1 MIAEK
6 KQLLRKALLEKRKA
20 LRNEKKINSDL
31 LIAERF
37 LSSDFYKRCKTLL
50 VYCSTPIEVDTFYVI
65 KSALRDGKRVAAPV
79 CTDFGGRMDFYLFD
93 DISQLVPSHFNI
105 LAPLPCDEK
114 LVVDFTD
121 ALCVVPALSF
131 DKSGNRLGYGKG
143 YYDRFLTRTGVSS
156 VGFCYENFLY
166 EDLPVDC
173 FDKTVDYLVCENSV
187 IKF

>member
-20 LRNEKKINSDL
+20 LHNEKKIKSDS

-37 LSSDFYKRCKTLL
+37 LSSNFYKQCKTLL
-50 VYCSTPIEVDTFYVI
+50 IYCSTPIEVDTFKVI
-65 KSALRDGKRVAAPV
+65 ESALRDGKNVAAPV

-93 DISQLVPSHFNI
+93 DVSQLVTAHFDI
-105 LAPLPCDEK
+105 LAPLPCEEN

-131 DKSGNRLGYGKG
+131 DGSGNRLGYGKG
-143 YYDRFLTRTGVSS
+143 YYDRFLTRTDVLS
-156 VGFCYENFLY
+156 VGFCYEDFLC
-166 EDLPVDC
+166 EKLPTDS